1 MKSDSTVKLECDSG
15 RESGGGGAEVYD
27 GEERGGKREGEEEG
41 GEVILKC
48 GDRGEVRL
56 LLLGEKRWGEVDRRK
71 EEGKVAGEI
80 RSGVT

>member
-1 MKSDSTVKLECDSG
+1 MSHTNLACDSG

-41 GEVILKC
+41 REDKGEVILKC

-56 LLLGEKRWGEVDRRK
+56 LLLDEKR
-71 EEGKVAGEI
+71 
-80 RSGVT
+80 